1 MSEKE
6 LLSVRGLSI
15 GFDMYRKGTKKEVLQ
30 VITDLHVTV
39 NRGEIVAI
47 VGSSGSGKSV
57 LADAVLGLSP
67 ANAVIEG
74 EICYKGEP
82 LTEKRLK
89 AYRGREIAYVP
100 QSVLN
105 LDPMMKV
112 GKQVTGLYGKEE
124 DRKRLFRKY
133 NLKEEVKDCYPHQL
147 SGGMTRRVL
156 NIGAVI
162 NDAELIIADEPTPGL
177 SEDQAEQLMKDFRS
191 IASDGCGIL
200 LITHDINLAIEHA
213 DKIAVFYA
221 GTTLETA
228 PASDFRD
235 GENLLRHPYSK
246 ALWRALPQNG
256 FHSTPGI
263 QPYAGTVKT
272 GCVYAARCPLF
283 SDECKG
289 DIDTRSVRQGE
300 VKCVHA
306 T

>member
-1 MSEKE
+1 
-6 LLSVRGLSI
+6 
-15 GFDMYRKGTKKEVLQ
+15 
-30 VITDLHVTV
+30 
-39 NRGEIVAI
+39 
-47 VGSSGSGKSV
+47 
-57 LADAVLGLSP
+57 
-67 ANAVIEG
+67 
-74 EICYKGEP
+74 
-82 LTEKRLK
+82 
-89 AYRGREIAYVP
+89 
-100 QSVLN
+100 
-105 LDPMMKV
+105 
-112 GKQVTGLYGKEE
+112 
-124 DRKRLFRKY
+124 
-133 NLKEEVKDCYPHQL
+133 
-147 SGGMTRRVL
+147 MTRRVL

-283 SDECKG
+283 SGRAPSSRRPMSLSVITSGCSRR
-289 DIDTRSVRQGE
+289 TRWKDRSLWFVISG
-300 VKCVHA
+300 
-306 T
+306 